1 MVAEHCQFKHQFGWV
16 GGKFSSSVGLCLVN
30 TLVPPRYAA
39 SMQQWPAVLLHSKN
53 VENVRYVEIWLLYLT
68 LWWHRLNL
76 RHSPHSN
83 KWHRTIAAYSSPLRW
98 HRTTWYIHHPH
109 GGIANLRHIHHSLNG
124 IAPKAET
131 LLTSLIN
138 LSRSVVASI
147 NPESLALARSNSSG
161 CRPSHSSPKN
171 FLAILQNF

>member
-1 MVAEHCQFKHQFGWV
+1 MGLSFHHYNASFFFFFFLACFLLSSQGWHYPEPYAPHQMVASP
-16 GGKFSSSVGLCLVN
+16 KF
-30 TLVPPRYAA
+30 
-39 SMQQWPAVLLHSKN
+39 AV
-53 VENVRYVEIWLLYLT
+53 IFLT

-171 FLAILQNF
+171 FLAILQNFWSINT